1 MTPIAIHARTLRAV
15 VLLVAAVLGLALS
28 GCTVGPKYVRPSTPL
43 APAFNEP
50 LPENFKSVDGWKPA
64 QPSDAQLK
72 GDWWTLFDD
81 PQLDALEAEIDPA
94 NQTLQ
99 EAEANFQAARAV
111 IRFNRASEAPT
122 IGSGAQHRRYP
133 RL

>member
-1 MTPIAIHARTLRAV
+1 MAI
-15 VLLVAAVLGLALS
+15 LLVAAVLSLALS

-43 APAFNEP
+43 APAFSEP

-64 QPSDAQLK
+64 QPSDAELK

-81 PQLDALEAEIDPA
+81 PQLNALEAEIDPA
-94 NQTLQ
+94 NQTLR

-111 IRFNRASEAPT
+111 VRFNRASEAP
-122 IGSGAQHRRYP
+122 IHRRP
-133 RL
+133 HARSHFRVNRKACSSSGSFS